1 MDSSSCDACEALAWE
16 EETQSCVTF
25 KHSRETHTHRVFV
38 SGAGGRTLSSALI
51 LVPTV
56 NMADPQSGGLPP
68 RVTLGRGFNGAQM
81 NKYMNKSESREII
94 QQTATVVGS
103 YSKQYFTLKL
113 QFLHT
118 HRSVMQITLFAS
130 LLQRRLCSSHISSSF
145 LKQY

>member
-1 MDSSSCDACEALAWE
+1 M
-16 EETQSCVTF
+16 
-25 KHSRETHTHRVFV
+25 FV

-56 NMADPQSGGLPP
+56 NMADPQTGGLPP

-103 YSKQYFTLKL
+103 YSKQYSTLKL

-118 HRSVMQITLFAS
+118 QFCNANNTFCIFTAKTSV
-130 LLQRRLCSSHISSSF
+130 F
-145 LKQY
+145 LTYF